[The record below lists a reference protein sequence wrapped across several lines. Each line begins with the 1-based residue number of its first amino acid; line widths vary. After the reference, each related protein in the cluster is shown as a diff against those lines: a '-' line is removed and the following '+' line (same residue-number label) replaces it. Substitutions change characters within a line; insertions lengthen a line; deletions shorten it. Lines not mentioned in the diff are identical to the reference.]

1 MRGTKRAGAGA
12 GSGNRA
18 KREARGWR
26 ENDVEPDSKE
36 EWLDEIR
43 RGGRERQKKTGGIK
57 KKWGWN
63 FKWKD
68 KRGERASGK
77 GVGRKGGLR
86 VISLKVPM
94 KGACGK
100 CKERTE
106 G

>member
-1 MRGTKRAGAGA
+1 MKYGG
-12 GSGNRA
+12 
-18 KREARGWR
+18 E
-26 ENDVEPDSKE
+26 
-36 EWLDEIR
+36 
-43 RGGRERQKKTGGIK
+43 GRERQKKTGGIKK

-94 KGACGK
+94 KGARGK
-100 CKERTE
+100 CREKNRGMKDVIRVLGEQPPKIFFFKNCVFSMVS
-106 G
+106 